1 MALNKGR
8 CAWVTSVGLALS
20 MALVGCS
27 ASTEVD
33 STPTPSAPNSS
44 VSVTPTPTPSP
55 MPTPSTASEQAAA
68 DGVVAYLRVVDKL
81 GIDPESDLNE
91 LNTVATGQALAQ
103 MQHNLMQYR
112 IEGWRQ
118 TGEQV
123 PTFVGSTAGSS
134 AKEWSITMCIDVSGV
149 DVVDLDGQSVK
160 NPDGVPRLL
169 TEFLVQQGLTD
180 IWYVAQDEVTATC

>member
-1 MALNKGR
+1 MVLNKGR
-8 CAWVTSVGLALS
+8 CAWATAVGLAMS
-20 MALVGCS
+20 IALGGCS
-27 ASTEVD
+27 GSNELN
-33 STPTPSAPNSS
+33 STPRPSAPNSS

-55 MPTPSTASEQAAA
+55 MPTPSTASEKAAA

>member
-8 CAWVTSVGLALS
+8 CAWVTSVGLAVS

-27 ASTEVD
+27 GSTEVD